1 MQKPSDSQSSDSQWT
16 ILDLIKWT
24 TTYFDSH
31 QIDCPRLTVEL
42 LLAHVLGIERIDL
55 YLRFDQ
61 PLSADELAHFKQL
74 IKRRLNR
81 EPLAY
86 ILGRRDFWEMTVAV
100 DQNVLI
106 PRPET
111 EFLVEAALNLIP
123 ESSNARRMRILEL
136 GTGSGAIILSLAAG
150 RPGHLFY
157 ASDMDFNAL
166 KVARKNAGANQLA
179 GHVGFFAAN
188 WFAPIQATAEFDLIV
203 SNPPYIP
210 ANDIA
215 GLAPE
220 IYNYEPELALDG
232 GADGLTEIR
241 HIIESAPPHLSEGG
255 RLLIEIGNGQSVAVQ
270 ALIEAA
276 QGLQLIRIIQDY
288 GGYNRVVA
296 AEKL

>member
-111 EFLVEAALNLIP
+111 EFLVEAALDLISENP
-123 ESSNARRMRILEL
+123 NTRRMRILEL
-136 GTGSGAIILSLAAG
+136 GTGSGAIILSLAAD
-150 RPGHLFY
+150 RPGHVFC
-157 ASDMDFNAL
+157 ASDRDFSAL
-166 KVARKNAGANQLA
+166 KVARKNAGANQL
-179 GHVGFFAAN
+179 GTMVGFFAAS
-188 WFAPIQATAEFDLIV
+188 WFAPIHPTAEFDLIV

-210 ANDIA
+210 VNDIP

-241 HIIESAPPHLSEGG
+241 HIIESAPPYLSEGG
-255 RLLIEIGNGQSVAVQ
+255 HLLIEIGNGQSGAVQ
-270 ALIEAA
+270 ALIEDA
-276 QGLQLIRIIQDY
+276 QGIQLIRIIQDY
-288 GGYNRVVA
+288 GGYDRVVV